1 MDIPPAAVFWG
12 SLRVF
17 LRGHTSKSLTLQNT
31 PQNKASRRSGM
42 ENISV
47 AAESGEDEPPSLPS
61 GSGAVEEEVDSD
73 VKARYVNLCDGGKL
87 LY

>member
-1 MDIPPAAVFWG
+1 
-12 SLRVF
+12 
-17 LRGHTSKSLTLQNT
+17 
-31 PQNKASRRSGM
+31 M